1 MLNTQQLETFIQV
14 AENLNFARAAEEL
27 NITQSA
33 VSRQIQGLED
43 ELNTKLFYRTT
54 RTVTLTPEGAIFLEH
69 AKQVLGQLHVAAAR
83 IQHHSNTTTRVLRIG
98 CESETDL
105 DFLCGIL
112 SACRQ
117 EIAAFHPFLRVLT
130 HRLLLNL
137 FFQGEL
143 EVLFGFRESLPL
155 RSDVTF
161 VPLLQVPLCCVMPP
175 DHPLAAHTT
184 IAEETLF
191 QQHLVLCSNYT
202 IPAQVVALQNRIA
215 QHLYPEQVHISE
227 NPQVVRMLVRA
238 GYGCAI
244 LPRPSAG
251 RDGLVY
257 LPLEGLEPMT
267 YGLCYTKNAAD
278 SLLREF
284 LAIVQRYTER

>member
-1 MLNTQQLETFIQV
+1 MNTQQLETFIQV
-14 AENLNFARAAEEL
+14 AENLNFARAAEVL

-33 VSRQIQGLED
+33 VSRQVQSLEE

-54 RTVTLTPEGAIFLEH
+54 RTVTLTPEGMIFLED
-69 AKQVLGQLHVAAAR
+69 AKQVLGQLHIAAAR
-83 IQHHSNTTTRVLRIG
+83 LQHHSSTTPRVLHIG

-117 EIAAFHPFLRVLT
+117 EIAAFHPFLRILT
-130 HRLLLNL
+130 HRLLLDL

-161 VPLLQVPLCCVMPP
+161 VPLLQVPLCCVVPP
-175 DHPLAAHTT
+175 GHPLAAHPT

-191 QQHLVLCSNYT
+191 KQPLVLCNTYT
-202 IPAQVVALQNRIA
+202 IPAQTVALQNRIA
-215 QHLYPEQVHISE
+215 QHLSPEQVHISE

-244 LPRPSAG
+244 LPRPSAR

-257 LPLEGLEPMT
+257 LPLEGQEPLP

-278 SLLREF
+278 TLLREF
-284 LAIVQRYTER
+284 LASVRRNTER

>member
-1 MLNTQQLETFIQV
+1 MNTQQLETFIQV
-14 AENLNFARAAEEL
+14 AENLNFARAAEVL

-33 VSRQIQGLED
+33 VSRQVQSLEE

-54 RTVTLTPEGAIFLEH
+54 RTVTLTPEGTIFLED
-69 AKQVLGQLHVAAAR
+69 AKQVLGQLHIAAAR
-83 IQHHSNTTTRVLRIG
+83 IQHHSSTTPRVLHIG

-117 EIAAFHPFLRVLT
+117 EIAAFHPFLRILT
-130 HRLLLNL
+130 HRLLLDL

-161 VPLLQVPLCCVMPP
+161 VPLLQVPLCCVVPP
-175 DHPLAAHTT
+175 GHPLAAHPT

-191 QQHLVLCSNYT
+191 KQPLVLCNTYT
-202 IPAQVVALQNRIA
+202 IPAQTVALQNRIA
-215 QHLYPEQVHISE
+215 QHLSPEQVHISE

-257 LPLEGLEPMT
+257 LPLEGQEPLP

-278 SLLREF
+278 TLLREF
-284 LAIVQRYTER
+284 LASVRRNTER